1 MFKYFYTSIE
11 QVSNTNLER
20 LQKKKRQIP
29 RSLQLLFVSLNFGAL
44 YAVFNQMTF
53 FWIFLLGIGI
63 MLLLFLKSLIKN
75 GVSKQMSNYSPWLM
89 RKYSKMTRKYIIAG
103 SIGLFLSILVISQAF
118 ILPDSISQTLIKNE
132 IRDLNST
139 GLEINQFYGKYDTY
153 VESPIVSTDNIVRKS
168 VDKYQLVITESSN
181 YTISNVYSFTYKN
194 GNTTSLSQRTLTIIP
209 LSMEIFNRMSPF
221 LDVNLNYSD
230 NANITVSMSDLALP
244 SNIDTIEVSSFDNQ
258 GTTAKNVT
266 IPIQSNLQLERGQME
281 NILGELIQHF
291 FISNYILFINSE
303 IFSKLVPDLIQADAS
318 YEIYIEYNF
327 QLPDFNQVT
336 PSEFLDKLL
345 NLVSD
350 LYVELPNGQPS
361 SPLAQSLLGISFT
374 LEAFRIISTLL
385 SLPVMGLALFLI
397 YFSVNLVRK
406 RKEKLMTITKIRG
419 INEVQIGS
427 MLMFELV
434 ISSAISI
441 VVGMLLSLPYL
452 ITLKSSLQFLQHKS
466 FLIDQFIISPSW
478 YWQVPLLGAI
488 LSFDLNIGNIF
499 SLMKLTI
506 DEGAIT
512 EETKKPFIQRFNI
525 DLIIFA
531 IGILQYI
538 LIETLKLVPLPAI
551 FLILIYTTVPFG
563 VLGFLIGT
571 TLIVERFFHI
581 YAGWTSDFLWIKRGD
596 MLALAT
602 RNLRKSKF
610 SASKLAAILVFGIV
624 VSGLFITLPPSFTQ
638 TINQTQE
645 YRMGAPGT
653 TTLTGKMNYTSA
665 LNVTD
670 TIQTITGVKHTSLV
684 LSTQIFGNGNF
695 VGIDLATIADALFW
709 KDSFASDPL
718 RDLISPLKD
727 NGTFLT
733 SRFMEKSKGYTLGS
747 NVSFV
752 LGNEGVQLQ
761 VAGFFNYFPMAK
773 LQEDDASDYQT
784 PIVMNSKYFYSLFE
798 SSGSVQYRI
807 LMSFTEDAN
816 MTYISDQIGK
826 IDNSSFE
833 YITSIDEAS
842 NAQFQLLNT
851 LSASFVVISLL
862 VSFVAVGYYSFI
874 SLSDRSKE
882 IGIYRAL
889 GMVSNQI
896 FKLLVIESI
905 FILLSSMFFGIT
917 MTVLIL
923 RYFLGLMTL
932 SVGSSS
938 IVIIIYSFPIGYYLF
953 IASLLIV
960 ALIAVIIP
968 TVKLSRLETG
978 SILRGD

>member
-1 MFKYFYTSIE
+1 MFIYFYTSIE
-11 QVSNTNLER
+11 QVSNTNFER
-20 LQKKKRQIP
+20 MQKKKRQIP

-44 YAVFNQMTF
+44 FAVFNQSVF

-63 MLLLFLKSLIKN
+63 MLLMFLNSLIKN

-89 RKYSKMTRKYIIAG
+89 RKYAKMTRKYIIAG
-103 SIGLFLSILVISQAF
+103 SIGLFLAILVISQAF

-132 IRDLNST
+132 IRDLHSN
-139 GLEINQFYGKYDTY
+139 GLEINQFYGKYDPLID
-153 VESPIVSTDNIVRKS
+153 SPILSTDKIVRRLA
-168 VDKYQLVITESSN
+168 DKYQLVITESSN
-181 YTISNVYSFTYKN
+181 YSISNAYSFTYKN
-194 GNTTSLSQRTLTIIP
+194 GNTTSLLQQGLTIVP
-209 LSMEIFNRMSPF
+209 LSMEIFNKLSPF
-221 LDVNLNYSD
+221 LDVNLSYSD

-244 SNIDTIEVSSFDNQ
+244 SNTDMIEVSSFNDQ
-258 GTTAKNVT
+258 ITTAKNVT
-266 IPIQSNLQLERGQME
+266 IPTQSNLKIERGQME
-281 NILGELIQHF
+281 NILGESIHHLYV
-291 FISNYILFINSE
+291 SDYLLLINSE
-303 IFSKLVPDLIQADAS
+303 IFSKLVPDLIEADAS
-318 YEIYIEYNF
+318 YEISIEYNF
-327 QLPDFNQVT
+327 KLPDFNQVT
-336 PSEFLDKLL
+336 PSEYLQKLQ
-345 NLVSD
+345 NLVND
-350 LYVELPNGQPS
+350 LYVELPSGQPY
-361 SPLAQSLLGISFT
+361 SPLAQSLLQISFI
-374 LEAFRIISTLL
+374 LDAFRIISTLL

-406 RKEKLMTITKIRG
+406 RKEKLMTIIKIRG

-427 MLMFELV
+427 MLMFEFL

-452 ITLKSSLQFLQHKS
+452 LSLKSSFEFILNKS
-466 FLIDQFIISPSW
+466 FLIDQFIISPTW

-506 DEGAIT
+506 DEGVIT

-531 IGILQYI
+531 IGLLQYI
-538 LIETLKLVPLPAI
+538 VIETLKLVPLPPT
-551 FLILIYTTVPFG
+551 FLILIYITVPFG

-624 VSGLFITLPPSFTQ
+624 VSGLFITLPPSSTQ
-638 TINQTQE
+638 TINQTRE
-645 YRMGAPGT
+645 YQTGAPGAT
-653 TTLTGKMNYTSA
+653 ALSGKMNFTSA

-670 TIQTITGVKHTSLV
+670 TIQNITGVKHTSLV
-684 LSTQIFGNGNF
+684 PIAQNLADQNIIG
-695 VGIDLATIADALFW
+695 VDLDTITDVLFW

-718 RDLISPLKD
+718 KDLISPLKE

-733 SRFMEKSKGYTLGS
+733 SSFMEKSKGYTLGS

-752 LGNEGVQLQ
+752 FGNQGVQLQ
-761 VAGFFNYFPMAK
+761 VAGFFNYFPLAK
-773 LQEDDASDYQT
+773 LQEDKASDYQT
-784 PIVMNSKYFYSLFE
+784 PIVMNSRYFYSLFE
-798 SSGSVQYRI
+798 SSNSLQYTVLI
-807 LMSFTEDAN
+807 SFTEDAN
-816 MTYISDQIGK
+816 MTYISEQIGK
-826 IDNSSFE
+826 LGNLFFE
-833 YITSIDEAS
+833 YINSSDGVSGI
-842 NAQFQLLNT
+842 QVQLLDT
-851 LSASFVVISLL
+851 LSASFIVISLL

-905 FILLSSMFFGIT
+905 FILLSSMFFGIL

-923 RYFLGLMTL
+923 RYFLGLLTL

-938 IVIIIYSFPIGYYLF
+938 IVIIIYSFPIEYYLF
-953 IASLLIV
+953 IASLLIA